1 MAKTNTDL
9 EKLIAQ
15 AKRAIDCYEEYL
27 LDKKDWKDLAKTM
40 TCLRDTI
47 EDIEV
52 KKYGNT

>member
-27 LDKKDWKDLAKTM
+27 LDKKDWRDLAKTM